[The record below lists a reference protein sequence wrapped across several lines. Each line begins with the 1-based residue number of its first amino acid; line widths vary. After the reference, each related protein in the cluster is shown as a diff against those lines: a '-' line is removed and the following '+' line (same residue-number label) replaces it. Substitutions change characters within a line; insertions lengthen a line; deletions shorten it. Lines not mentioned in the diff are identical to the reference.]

1 MKSLNELR
9 ELAIRCAE
17 EDSEINKISNLKI
30 GLIKEIDGKRD
41 VFLFYLSEF
50 RRKTMYE
57 ELATGLTIVSLFI
70 TVLSMRF
77 FNVVNGIEIV
87 LVAYLLLLSTAVIGF
102 MFNVNKYRIFG
113 IILDEIDKT
122 WDTIEWPGIK

>member
-17 EDSEINKISNLKI
+17 EDREINKISNLKI